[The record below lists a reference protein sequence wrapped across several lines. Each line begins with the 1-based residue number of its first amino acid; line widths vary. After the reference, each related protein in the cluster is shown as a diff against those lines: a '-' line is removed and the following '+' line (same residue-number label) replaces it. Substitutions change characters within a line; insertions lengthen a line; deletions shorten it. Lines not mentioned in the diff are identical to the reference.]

1 MRVRVW
7 LGPWGS
13 SGHRGAGWEWGMEE
27 TEASWD
33 RTAGVRSEARRGALG
48 VLLVTVHLGPGM
60 MGREEAPA
68 AELMWAGGQE
78 RDCGRLSG

>member
-1 MRVRVW
+1 
-7 LGPWGS
+7 
-13 SGHRGAGWEWGMEE
+13 MEE

-60 MGREEAPA
+60 MGREEATA
-68 AELMWAGGQE
+68 AELDVGWGTGEGLRRAFRPRQE
-78 RDCGRLSG
+78 TP